1 MMIRTGKF
9 WFGAIA
15 FAIIP
20 LLAIDIFLHYL
31 DWQKEVREELI
42 IVVQNLYSF
51 DKQWKASI
59 LDNVFERNQT
69 LMFLIYAKIFS
80 MLILSVLS
88 AYFFY
93 IYKKEQRTTLLK
105 PFFYT
110 IIITACFIAVKLFLV
125 TRINTNENIR
135 FITTDTN
142 FSSFQKL
149 YADNFKGRVL
159 YIDFW
164 GTTCGPCLQ
173 EFRNFTKPLK
183 TRYKN
188 RNDIAYLYIAQGNE
202 YLWRKQI
209 EKYDIEG
216 VHIFLSASQYDKLY
230 KTLTNDS
237 SILMPHYLITDKLG
251 NIVEANAKQPSEG
264 DSLYLQ
270 LDKYLVEK

>member
-1 MMIRTGKF
+1 MKIRTGKF

-51 DKQWKASI
+51 DKQQKANI
-59 LDNVFERNQT
+59 LDSVFERNQT
-69 LMFLIYAKIFS
+69 LVFLIYTKIFS
-80 MLILSVLS
+80 ILILSVLS
-88 AYFFY
+88 VYFFY
-93 IYKKEQRTTLLK
+93 IYKKEHRTTLLK

-125 TRINTNENIR
+125 ARINTNENIR

-142 FSSFQKL
+142 FPSFQKL
-149 YADNFKGRVL
+149 YADNFKGRVV

-188 RNDIAYLYIAQGNE
+188 RNDITYLYIARGNE

-230 KTLTNDS
+230 KALTNDS